1 VSFRREFRDDVRQQ
15 TAADSES
22 PAVARIRFYAA
33 NLSILF
39 GVIGLVAIIPL
50 MAGDVSWSA
59 APGCA
64 LMVAGGAL
72 GAMVHV
78 AGDVRAARRFGL
90 WAAVCT
96 VAGFLEFFLAITL
109 TS

>member
-1 VSFRREFRDDVRQQ
+1 MSIRRTFSDEVRRQ
-15 TAADSES
+15 TAAETES
-22 PAVARIRFYAA
+22 PAVARVRFYAA
-33 NLSILF
+33 NLCIVF
-39 GVIGLVAIIPL
+39 GVIGLMAIVPL
-50 MAGDVSWSA
+50 IDGDVSWAA

-78 AGDVRAARRFGL
+78 AGGVAAARRFGL
-90 WAAVCT
+90 WAVECT
-96 VAGFLEFFLAITL
+96 VAGFAELFLATTQ